1 MREAGKKTH
10 EERRMKRNQLFFR
23 LLLKAVWVRKDR
35 ALTALISVAVV
46 ATIATSAL
54 TVYYDLENKLSRE
67 FTRFGANVV
76 ITEKA
81 VTEKSSMSQQEL
93 EKISALLGS
102 SGEAVPVAYAIATAP
117 DGSKLVVGGAD
128 LKHLM
133 QLNSWWSISGSKSP
147 TPAGTRTALDDARVP
162 LVGARVEDKLARGEA
177 LNIRLGGSERAIG
190 PHMIFR
196 SGSDDDSRIFID
208 LSTFA
213 SWTGVQPNT
222 VLLRIQGKPRE
233 IQSMIDRLSASLPQA
248 EVKPVRQITQ
258 AQTSVIGKTRSVVFA
273 ASAIVLVLIMLTM
286 VATFTSSVLERR
298 KDFAVMKALGASNQM
313 VNILFASEAAIQAL
327 AGAVVGYLLGCGIA
341 FWIGKANFEAAIW
354 PQPMLLLPVL
364 LGSMVLALGAATA
377 PLRLLQQ
384 IQPAG
389 ILRGE

>member
-1 MREAGKKTH
+1 
-10 EERRMKRNQLFFR
+10 MKGRVGRNQLFFR
-23 LLLKAVWVRKDR
+23 MLLKAVWVRKDR

-46 ATIATSAL
+46 ATIATAAL

-76 ITEKA
+76 
-81 VTEKSSMSQQEL
+81 VTEKSSLTQPEL
-93 EKISALLGS
+93 ERISATLGS
-102 SGEAVPVAYAIATAP
+102 NAEAVPVAFAIATAP
-117 DGSKLVVGGAD
+117 DGSRLVIGGAD
-128 LKHLM
+128 LKQLK
-133 QLNSWWSISGSKSP
+133 QLNAWWSISPSK
-147 TPAGTRTALDDARVP
+147 AGNKSDDASLP
-162 LVGARVEDKLARGEA
+162 LVGARVEDKLAHDQA
-177 LNIRLGGSERAIG
+177 LSIKLGGTEHAIG
-190 PHMIFR
+190 PHLVFR
-196 SGSDDDSRIFID
+196 SGSDDDSRVYID
-208 LSTFA
+208 LATFTA
-213 SWTGVQPNT
+213 WTGVQPNT
-222 VLLRIQGKPRE
+222 VLLRVQGKPQE
-233 IQSMIDRLSASLPQA
+233 IQSTIDRLTASLPQA

-298 KDFAVMKALGASNQM
+298 KDFAVMKALGASNQT
-313 VNILFASEAAIQAL
+313 VNIMFASEAAVQAI
-327 AGAVVGYLLGCGIA
+327 AGAAVGYLLGCGIA

-364 LGSMVLALGAATA
+364 LGSMLLALGAATA